1 MQRLNVQLPLP
12 TAAGNLATAL
22 CSPFLRGAILR
33 WVSSYRRV
41 NVETREQCHRPTKP
55 GTVHHYYSE
64 YASIIISPAS
74 LRRQCAVASATRA
87 INTIFDALNLR
98 LNPCAF
104 LTAVTRLKQPL
115 SYRRPVW
122 THHRPAIS
130 PHATRII
137 RIHRLED
144 RLQ

>member
-1 MQRLNVQLPLP
+1 MQRLSVQLPLP

-41 NVETREQCHRPTKP
+41 NVETREQCHQPTKP
-55 GTVHHYYSE
+55 GTVHLYYSE

-74 LRRQCAVASATRA
+74 LRRQCALASATRA
-87 INTIFDALNLR
+87 TNTIFDALNLR

-104 LTAVTRLKQPL
+104 LTAVTRPKAAAKLPSASL
-115 SYRRPVW
+115 NTS
-122 THHRPAIS
+122 PAIS
-130 PHATRII
+130 RHATQII